1 MSQLIRLVYA
11 SKATFETNNDGDGA
25 VLDLRIGRILTQSRA
40 NNARRKVG
48 GVLYY
53 GNGYFFQCL
62 EGEATTVRALYDQ
75 ICTDS
80 RHKDAIVLV
89 DENISARLFSEW
101 TMKYIPAEK
110 QIRSFLLDQGCRRFT
125 PFEFT
130 PDMVTRMINY
140 LHQAQ
145 INHAVESQLNNKA
158 QTELSF
164 WDKVKAK
171 LGRRM

>member
-1 MSQLIRLVYA
+1 MSHLIRLVYA
-11 SKATFETNNDGDGA
+11 SKATFKTNNDSDGA

-53 GNGYFFQCL
+53 GNGHFFQCL
-62 EGEATTVRALYDQ
+62 EGDSVTVRALYDQ

-80 RHKDAIVLV
+80 RHKDAVILV
-89 DENISARLFSEW
+89 DEPIETRLFSEW

-110 QIRSFLLDQGCRRFT
+110 QIRSFLLNQGYRHFT

-130 PDMVTRMINY
+130 PEMVTRMVNY
-140 LHQAQ
+140 LHQVQ
-145 INHAVESQLNNKA
+145 VNHTVESQLQSNTNPNPSLWQKI
-158 QTELSF
+158 
-164 WDKVKAK
+164 KAK
-171 LGRRM
+171 FHGA

>member
-11 SKATFETNNDGDGA
+11 SKATFETNNDSDGA

-62 EGEATTVRALYDQ
+62 EGDATTVRTLYDQ

-80 RHKDAIVLV
+80 RHKEAVILS
-89 DENISARLFSEW
+89 DESIDTRLFSEW
-101 TMKYIPAEK
+101 SMKYIPAEK
-110 QIRSFLLDQGCRRFT
+110 QIRNFLLNQGYRRFT

-130 PDMVTRMINY
+130 SEMVSRMVNY

-145 INHAVESQLNNKA
+145 MDHAVESQVL
-158 QTELSF
+158 TEPAAGF
-164 WDKVKAK
+164 WQKIKSKFV
-171 LGRRM
+171 RSQ